1 MIASSVHGSF
11 REQARRTP
19 DAVAV
24 RCAGRSLSYR
34 ELDDRSD
41 RLVHRLTAEGAGPER
56 PVLVLTDRSV
66 DLVVGLLAILKSGSY
81 YLPLHTGYPQD
92 RMQWIADACRASV
105 LLADTTMRDRW
116 LPQVP
121 ATVLVDDPA
130 QAAQAAQAGDGAD
143 VAEGADRP
151 STAPDVPAHPD
162 QLAYVMFTSGSTG
175 TPKGVAITHQNI
187 LDLVD
192 DSMFAAPGAHD
203 RVLLVASYAFDPSTY
218 AFWYPLLHGG
228 TVVIAAESELTV
240 DRLARLFVEERITG
254 ADITAGLFRVI
265 AEEHPE
271 CFAGVR
277 EVITGGDVISAT
289 AVRRVL
295 EACPDTIVRGAYG
308 PTETTLFASQSPWT
322 KAASVPDQ
330 VPIGRPLDGMRA
342 YVLDDALSPA
352 GTGVTGE
359 LYLAGAGLARG
370 YLDRP
375 GLSAERFVADPFG
388 PAGTRMYRTG
398 DLARWSADGL
408 IEFVGRVDNQVK
420 IRGFRVE
427 PGEVES
433 ALAAFPGLRQ
443 VAVTVREDRPGDKQL
458 VAYVVAQEDTRA
470 DVDAVRDYLT
480 RQLPAYMVPSAI
492 VAIDRLPLTSNHKV
506 DYRALPAPPQEAGP
520 VGGRSPRNRRE
531 EELCALLAD
540 VLGVAGLGIDDDFF
554 QLGGHSLHATRLVSR
569 IRSAFGVDLGVAAV
583 FRNPTVAA
591 LAELLEDAPTL
602 GPAPRPALLP
612 ADRGGP
618 VPLSAAQYRLW
629 FLSRLEGGSATY
641 NLPIAVRLRGDL
653 DRAALEAALGDLLA
667 RHESLRTV
675 FPEHE
680 GRPHQV
686 VLPVDRVRPA
696 LPLEQV
702 EDLPAALRSAGLEP
716 FDPTTD
722 VPVRAR
728 LFPAGPGEHVLLLTM
743 NHIGS
748 DGWSM
753 EPLTRDLNEAY
764 TARLAGQAPD
774 WAPLP
779 VQYADYT
786 LWQRALLGS
795 EQDRES
801 VASRQLDF
809 WRAALD
815 GAPEE
820 LELPVDH
827 ARPPVASHRGG
838 AVPLA
843 IGPELHER
851 IGRLS
856 RTTGT
861 TVFMVLQAA
870 LAALLTR
877 TGAGTDIPIGSTIAG
892 RNDAALERL
901 VGFFVNTLV
910 LRTDTSGDPSFRQ
923 LLDRVRQTDLAA
935 YEHQDV
941 PFEQVVEAVN
951 PSRSLAVHPLFQVML
966 VLENP
971 GGYRFS
977 LPGLTAESEELGT
990 DTAKFD
996 LLFSFTEQYGPD
1008 GTPAGITGRLEFAAD
1023 LFLTT
1028 TADLL
1033 AQRLRV
1039 LLADAVADPDRRLS
1053 EVDLFLDGERGR
1065 VLTGWNA
1072 TGAERPESSLPELV
1086 QRQVARTPAATAVSA
1101 PDGEL
1106 SYAELNERANR
1117 LAHLLLARG
1126 VGPGDYVGVVLPRG
1140 TGLITAFLAVLK
1152 SGAAYLPVDPGY
1164 PQDRVRFILDDARPA
1179 LVLTTE
1185 AAAGVLPG
1193 DVLALDSRS
1202 VGAGLAASPAHDP
1215 GDADRPAP
1223 LTRETPSY
1231 VVYTSG
1237 STGRPKGVVLPARVL
1252 TNLLAWTASAVPS
1265 GPGSR
1270 VSQFSAVSFDVSE
1283 HEILSA
1289 LLTGATL
1296 CVPDEETRLDPAKL
1310 AEWLDRERITEFHAP
1325 DLVIAAVYEAAVEQG
1340 LGLDALRHVLQAGE
1354 ALQLTATAAQFHSAR
1369 PSLLL
1374 HNHYGPS
1381 ETHVVTG
1388 ATLPTAVE
1396 DWPVTAPLGTPIWNT
1411 RTYVLD
1417 ERMHPV
1423 PVGVVGELY
1432 LAGECLAHGYLNRPE
1447 LTAQRFVADPFGA
1460 PGARMYRSGD
1470 LVRWRSDG
1478 TLEFR
1483 GRADDQVKIRGIRV
1497 ELGELNSVI
1506 AGHPGVVQAATVL
1519 REDRPG
1525 DKRLVAY
1532 VVAQAGEV
1540 PPPADALRRHV
1551 AAAVPEAL
1559 VPAAFV
1565 ALPSLPLTSNGKL
1578 DRRALPAPT
1587 YSGVSGRAPRTPNE
1601 RVLCGLFA
1609 EILGA
1614 ESVGADDGFFE
1625 LGGHSLLVTRLVNRV
1640 RATLGLELP
1649 VRAVFEAPT
1658 PGGLARRLD
1667 AAGRARPALAA
1678 AERPAEVPASYAQQR
1693 LWFLAQLEGPGAT
1706 YNLPVAYRISGPV
1719 DADALELALGDVVER
1734 HESLRTVF
1742 RDAGG
1747 RVVQVV
1753 LPPAPVTLHR
1763 ADCAERDLTDV
1774 LRAVGSHPFDLSAE
1788 LPIRGTLVSLGA
1800 DDHVLMVLFH
1810 HIAGDGMS
1818 RGPLGADLGA
1828 AYRARLAGGPPRWA
1842 PLPVQYADYTLWQ
1855 RELLGREDDR
1865 DSLISA
1871 QLDYWR
1877 AALADLPELIE
1888 LPTDRPRPA
1897 EASYRGDLLE
1907 FQLDAGLRDSL
1918 VGLARESGATV
1929 FMVVQAALAALLSRL
1944 GAGTD
1949 IVLGTPVAGRPDAG
1963 LDDLVGFF
1971 VNTLVLRTDVSGDP
1985 SFRRLIERV
1994 RETDLAAFAHQD
2006 VPFERLVEVLNP
2018 VRSMSRH
2025 PLFQVM
2031 LSVDDATAAG
2041 GLDLPGAT
2049 AAPWETGA
2057 DTAKF
2062 DLSFAFTDHGRAFD
2076 CSVEFATDLFDRES
2090 VEALVARLKRLL
2102 AAVTADPDAPVG
2114 SCEVLSADE
2123 RRQLLVEWNATDAE
2137 VPDATVPQLFEAQV
2151 RRTPDAP
2158 AVRFEGAV
2166 LGYAELDARA
2176 NRLARLLIARGA
2188 GPESF
2193 VALSLPRSAESM
2205 VALLAVLKSGAAYLP
2220 VDPGY
2225 PADRIAFML
2234 QDARPALILTSSEVV
2249 PVLPDEA
2256 APGARILLDAPEVRE
2271 LLDTVPDT
2279 APTDRDRRAP
2289 LRPANAA
2296 YVIYTSGSTGRPKGV
2311 VVPHRNV
2318 ADLAAWAAADIGP
2331 RHLSQVLAATSFNFD
2346 VSVFE
2351 MFGPLLSGGC
2361 IEIVRD
2367 VLAVLESP
2375 AGGWSGSLV
2384 SAVPSAMSHMLGQGR
2399 GAVTADMVVLAGEAL
2414 SAHTLNTIRAA
2425 VPGSRIANIYGPTEV
2440 TVYATAWYTDQ
2451 EAHDA
2456 PPIGRPIRNTRA
2468 YVLDAALRPVPP
2480 GVPGE
2485 LYLAGP
2491 GLARG
2496 YLNRPGLTAERFTA
2510 DPFGPAGSRMYRTG
2524 DIVRWTADGEID
2536 YLGRTDGQV
2545 KVRGFRIE
2553 LGEIESVLARHDGL
2567 AQAAVVVREDQPG
2580 DQRIVGYVVPR
2591 ATPGPDGPGF
2601 DTAEL
2606 RELAAAELP
2615 EYMVP
2620 SAFLVLDA
2628 LPLNPSGKLDRRALP
2643 APDFAALSAGRA
2655 PRTEL
2660 ERQLCGLFAQVLGLD
2675 RVGVD
2680 DNFFTLGGHSLLV
2693 TRLVGRIR
2701 DELGHD
2707 LPLRA
2712 VFDASTVAALAER
2725 LSDADGG
2732 AGVGAG
2738 ADALRPLLPLRP
2750 TGALPPLFCV
2760 HPGLAVSWGY
2770 ANLLPHLPA
2779 EVPVYGLQARGLN
2792 GKDQLPGRV
2801 EEMAADY
2808 LGLIRSV
2815 QPEGPYRLLGW
2826 SFGGMVAQ
2834 AMTALLQEQGERVEL
2849 LAVLDAH
2856 PDGTGAPPAA
2866 GEQDRPGEAGLLA
2879 EVLDGLGVPDGHPHQ
2894 ALTRPRF
2901 LEAVR
2906 AAYPELSDL
2915 DGGTSDALVEVLLNN
2930 QRLGARY
2937 RAPGLDG
2944 DVLLFVA
2951 ERSSS
2956 SESSE
2961 SAASPAAEWRRLVT
2975 GAAEVHGL
2983 DCAHAEM
2990 TTPRSAA
2997 VIGRVLTERLLDGT
3011 GKR

>member
-1 MIASSVHGSF
+1 MIASSVQRSF
-11 REQARRTP
+11 REQTQRTP

-24 RCAGRSLSYR
+24 RCADRSLTYR
-34 ELDDRSD
+34 ELDDRAN
-41 RLVHRLTAEGAGPER
+41 RLAHRLIAEGAGPER

-81 YLPLHTGYPQD
+81 YLPLHTAYPQE
-92 RMQWIADACRASV
+92 RMQWIAEECGASV

-116 LPQVP
+116 LPEVP
-121 ATVLVDDPA
+121 VTVLVDDPEE
-130 QAAQAAQAGDGAD
+130 AADA
-143 VAEGADRP
+143 P
-151 STAPDVPAHPD
+151 STDPDVPAHPD

-175 TPKGVAITHQNI
+175 TPKGVAITQQDI
-187 LDLVD
+187 VDLVND
-192 DSMFAAPGAHD
+192 AMFAAPGAHD

-295 EACPDTIVRGAYG
+295 EACPHTLVRGAYG

-322 KAASVPDQ
+322 EAASVPDQ

-342 YVLDDALSPA
+342 YVLDETLTPA
-352 GTGVTGE
+352 ATGVTGE

-370 YLDRP
+370 YLNRP

-388 PAGTRMYRTG
+388 PPGTRMYRTG

-408 IEFVGRVDNQVK
+408 IEFAGRVDNQVK

-433 ALAAFPGLRQ
+433 TLAAFPGLRQ

-458 VAYVVAQEDTRA
+458 VAYIVAQEGSSA
-470 DVDAVRDYLT
+470 DIDAVRGHLT
-480 RQLPAYMVPSAI
+480 QQLPAYMVPSAI

-506 DYRALPAPPQEAGP
+506 NYRALPAPRQEAGP
-520 VGGRSPRNRRE
+520 AGGQSPRNRRE
-531 EELCALLAD
+531 EELCGLLGD
-540 VLGVAGLGIDDDFF
+540 VLGVTGLGVDDDFF
-554 QLGGHSLHATRLVSR
+554 QLGGDSLHATRLVSR
-569 IRSAFGVDLGVAAV
+569 IRSSFGVDLGVAAV
-583 FRNPTVAA
+583 FVNPTVAA
-591 LAELLEDAPTL
+591 LAELLDDAPT
-602 GPAPRPALLP
+602 ARPALLS
-612 ADRGGP
+612 ADRSGP

-629 FLSRLEGGSATY
+629 FLSRLEGRSATY
-641 NLPIAVRLRGDL
+641 NLPIAVRMRGDL

-680 GRPHQV
+680 GSPHQV
-686 VLPVDRVRPA
+686 VLPADRVRPA
-696 LPLEQV
+696 LPPEQV

-728 LFPAGPGEHVLLLTM
+728 LFSVGPAENVLLLTL

-764 TARLAGQAPD
+764 AARRAGRAPA

-786 LWQRALLGS
+786 LWQRAVLGS

-801 VASRQLDF
+801 LISRQLDF
-809 WRAALD
+809 WRTALD

-827 ARPPVASHRGG
+827 ARPPVASHRGA
-838 AVPLA
+838 AVPLV
-843 IGPELHER
+843 IGPELHEL
-851 IGRLS
+851 IGRVS

-870 LAALLTR
+870 VAALLTR
-877 TGAGTDIPIGSTIAG
+877 TGAGTDIPIGSTVAG
-892 RNDAALERL
+892 RTDAALDQL
-901 VGFFVNTLV
+901 IGFFVNTLV
-910 LRTDTSGDPSFRQ
+910 LRTDTSGDPTFRQ
-923 LLDRVRQTDLAA
+923 LLSRVRQTDLAA

-941 PFEQVVEAVN
+941 PFERVVEAVS

-977 LPGLTAESEELGT
+977 LPGLETESEELGT

-996 LLFSFTEQYGPD
+996 LLFGFTEQYAPD
-1008 GTPAGITGRLEFAAD
+1008 GTAAGITGRLEFTTD

-1028 TADLL
+1028 TAELL
-1033 AQRLRV
+1033 AQRLRI
-1039 LLADAVADPDRRLS
+1039 LLADAAADPDRRLS
-1053 EVDLFLDGERGR
+1053 ELDLFLDGERNRLLTGGNAGR
-1065 VLTGWNA
+1065 VGLPGT
-1072 TGAERPESSLPELV
+1072 SLPELI
-1086 QRQVARTPAATAVSA
+1086 QQQVSRTPSATAVSA
-1101 PDGEL
+1101 QDSEL
-1106 SYAELNERANR
+1106 SYADLNERANR
-1117 LAHLLLARG
+1117 LAHLLLSRG
-1126 VGPGDYVGVVLPRG
+1126 VGPGDYVGVVLRRG

-1152 SGAAYLPVDPGY
+1152 SGAAYLPIDPGY

-1179 LVLTTE
+1179 LVLATE
-1185 AAAGVLPG
+1185 AAAGALTG
-1193 DVLALDSRS
+1193 DVLALDSPS
-1202 VGAGLAASPAHDP
+1202 VGAELAASPAHDP
-1215 GDADRPAP
+1215 SDTDRPAP

-1231 VVYTSG
+1231 VIYTSG
-1237 STGRPKGVVLPARVL
+1237 STGQPKGVVLPARVL
-1252 TNLLAWTASAVPS
+1252 INLLAWNSSVVPPE
-1265 GPGSR
+1265 PGSR
-1270 VSQFSAVSFDVSE
+1270 VSQFSAVGFDVSE

-1289 LLTGATL
+1289 LLAGGTL

-1325 DLVIAAVYEAAVEQG
+1325 DLVLAAVYEAALEQG
-1340 LGLDALRHVLQAGE
+1340 LKLDALRHVLQAGE
-1354 ALQLTATAAQFHSAR
+1354 ALQLTPAAADFHSDR
-1369 PSLLL
+1369 PAVLL
-1374 HNHYGPS
+1374 HNLYGPS

-1388 ATLPTAVE
+1388 ATLPTAVN

-1417 ERMHPV
+1417 DRMHPV
-1423 PVGVVGELY
+1423 PVGVIGELY
-1432 LAGECLAHGYLNRPE
+1432 LAGDCLAHGYLNRSG

-1460 PGARMYRSGD
+1460 PGERMYRSGD

-1478 TLEFR
+1478 TLEFH

-1497 ELGELNSVI
+1497 ELGELNSVL
-1506 AGHPGVVQAATVL
+1506 AGHPGVAQAATVL

-1532 VVAQAGEV
+1532 VVAQAGAEL
-1540 PPPADALRRHV
+1540 PPTEELRRHV
-1551 AAAVPEAL
+1551 AAAVPDAL

-1565 ALPSLPLTSNGKL
+1565 ALPSFPLTSNGKL
-1578 DRRALPAPT
+1578 DRRTLPAPSYT
-1587 YSGVSGRAPRTPNE
+1587 GASLREPRTPVE

-1614 ESVGADDGFFE
+1614 EAVGMDDSFFE

-1640 RATLGLELP
+1640 RSTLGLELP

-1667 AAGRARPALAA
+1667 AAGQARPAMTAR
-1678 AERPAEVPASYAQQR
+1678 ERPAGIPVSYAQQR
-1693 LWFLAQLEGPGAT
+1693 LWFLDRLEGPGAT
-1706 YNLPVAYRISGPV
+1706 YNLPVAYRVSGPV
-1719 DADALELALGDVVER
+1719 DADALEQALSDVVER

-1742 RDAGG
+1742 HEVEG
-1747 RVVQVV
+1747 RVSQVV
-1753 LPPAPVTLHR
+1753 LRPAPVTLHR
-1763 ADCAERDLTDV
+1763 ADCTEQQLPEV
-1774 LRAVGSHPFDLSAE
+1774 LKALGGHAFDLSSDV
-1788 LPIRGTLVSLGA
+1788 PVRCTLISLGA
-1800 DDHVLMVLFH
+1800 DEQVLMVLFH
-1810 HIAGDGMS
+1810 HIAGDGVS
-1818 RGPLGADLGA
+1818 RRPLGEDLST
-1828 AYRARLAGGPPRWA
+1828 AYRARLAGAAPQWA

-1855 RELLGREDDR
+1855 RELLGSEEDR

-1871 QLDYWR
+1871 QLDHWR
-1877 AALADLPELIE
+1877 AALAGLPELIE

-1897 EASYRGDLLE
+1897 EASNRGDLLG
-1907 FQLDAGLRDSL
+1907 FQLGPEIRDGL

-1929 FMVVQAALAALLSRL
+1929 FMVVQAALVALLSRL

-1949 IVLGTPVAGRPDAG
+1949 IVLGTPVAGRPDAE
-1963 LDDLVGFF
+1963 LDDLIGFF

-1985 SFRRLIERV
+1985 SFRELIGRV

-2025 PLFQVM
+2025 PIFQVM

-2041 GLDLPGAT
+2041 EVELPGAT
-2049 AAPWETGA
+2049 VVPLESRA

-2062 DLSFAFTDHGRAFD
+2062 DLSFSFTDQGQFFD
-2076 CSVEFATDLFDRES
+2076 CGVEFALDLFDRDS
-2090 VEALVARLKRLL
+2090 VEVLVARLKRLL
-2102 AAVTADPDAPVG
+2102 AAVTADPDAAIG
-2114 SCEVLSADE
+2114 GWEVLTAQE
-2123 RRQLLVEWNATDAE
+2123 RRQVLVEWNATTAE
-2137 VPDATVPQLFEAQV
+2137 VRDATLPELFEAQV
-2151 RRTPDAP
+2151 RRTPEAP
-2158 AVRFEGAV
+2158 AVRFAGAV
-2166 LGYAELDARA
+2166 LTYAELDTRA

-2188 GPESF
+2188 GPECF
-2193 VALSLPRSAESM
+2193 VALSLPRSAEM
-2205 VALLAVLKSGAAYLP
+2205 LVALLAVLKSGAAYLP

-2234 QDARPALILTSSEVV
+2234 EDARPALTLTSSEVAS
-2249 PVLPDEA
+2249 VLPGD
-2256 APGARILLDAPEVRE
+2256 APPGTRILLDALEVRE
-2271 LLDTVPDT
+2271 LLRGLPDT
-2279 APTDRDRRAP
+2279 APTDRDRLTP
-2289 LRPANAA
+2289 LLPANAA

-2318 ADLAAWAAADIGP
+2318 TDLAAWAGRDIGP
-2331 RHLSQVLAATSFNFD
+2331 QHLSQVLASTSLNFD

-2351 MFGPLLSGGC
+2351 IFSPLLNGGC

-2367 VLAVLESP
+2367 VLALLESP
-2375 AGGWSGSLV
+2375 GGGWSGSLV
-2384 SAVPSAMSHMLGQGR
+2384 SAVPSAMSHMTGQGR
-2399 GAVTADMVVLAGEAL
+2399 GIVTADMVVLAGESL
-2414 SAHTLNTIRAA
+2414 SAHALNTIRRA
-2425 VPGSRIANIYGPTEV
+2425 VPGSRIANIYGPTEA
-2440 TVYATAWYTDQ
+2440 TVYATAWYTDE
-2451 EAHDA
+2451 EAQGP
-2456 PPIGRPIRNTRA
+2456 PPIGRPIQNTRA

-2480 GVPGE
+2480 GVAGE
-2485 LYLAGP
+2485 LYLAGT

-2510 DPFGPAGSRMYRTG
+2510 DLFGPAGSRMYRTG
-2524 DIVRWTADGEID
+2524 DIVRWTAEGEIE

-2553 LGEIESVLARHDGL
+2553 LGEIEAVLARHDGL
-2567 AQAAVVVREDQPG
+2567 AQVAVVVREDQPG
-2580 DQRIVGYVVPR
+2580 DQRIVGYVVPNG
-2591 ATPGPDGPGF
+2591 TTGLE
-2601 DTAEL
+2601 TAEL
-2606 RELAAAELP
+2606 RDVAAAELP
-2615 EYMVP
+2615 EYMIP
-2620 SAFLVLDA
+2620 SAFVLLDA

-2643 APDFAALSAGRA
+2643 APDFAALSAGRV
-2655 PRTEL
+2655 PRTEQ
-2660 ERQLCGLFAQVLGLD
+2660 ERQLCGIFAEVLGLD
-2675 RVGVD
+2675 RVGID
-2680 DNFFTLGGHSLLV
+2680 DNFFALGGHSLLL
-2693 TRLVGRIR
+2693 TRLVSRIR
-2701 DELGHD
+2701 ARLGCD
-2707 LPLRA
+2707 LPVRA

-2725 LSDADGG
+2725 LSGADGG
-2732 AGVGAG
+2732 SAAG
-2738 ADALRPLLPLRP
+2738 ALRPLLALRP
-2750 TGALPPLFCV
+2750 TGGRPPLFCI

-2770 ANLLPHLPA
+2770 ASLLPHLPA

-2792 GKDQLPGRV
+2792 GTDQLPGRV
-2801 EEMAADY
+2801 EDMAADY
-2808 LGLIRSV
+2808 LAQIRSV
-2815 QPEGPYRLLGW
+2815 QPTGPYRLLGW

-2834 AMTALLQEQGERVEL
+2834 AITAILQARGERVEL

-2856 PDGTGAPPAA
+2856 PDWSGAPVAA
-2866 GEQDRPGEAGLLA
+2866 AEQDGPDEGELMANAL
-2879 EVLDGLGVPDGHPHQ
+2879 EGLGIVPGRHPNEN
-2894 ALTRPRF
+2894 LSRSRF
-2901 LEAVR
+2901 LESLR
-2906 AAYPELSDL
+2906 ASYPELSDM
-2915 DGGTSDALVEVLLNN
+2915 DGGTSDALVDVLLNS

-2951 ERSSS
+2951 ERTPFA
-2956 SESSE
+2956 ESL
-2961 SAASPAAEWRRLVT
+2961 PDEWRRQVT
-2975 GAAEVHGL
+2975 GTVEVHGL
-2983 DCAHAEM
+2983 DCEHVEM
-2990 TTPRSAA
+2990 TTPRAAA
-2997 VIGRVLTERLLDGT
+2997 VIGRVLTERLLNET
-3011 GKR
+3011 GRR

>member
-1 MIASSVHGSF
+1 MIVSSVQGSF
-11 REQARRTP
+11 REQAQRTP

-24 RCAGRSLSYR
+24 RCAGRSLTYR
-34 ELDDRSD
+34 ELDDRAN
-41 RLVHRLTAEGAGPER
+41 RLAHRLIAEGAGPER

-81 YLPLHTGYPQD
+81 YLPLHTAYPQD
-92 RMQWIADACRASV
+92 RMQWIAEECRASV

-116 LPQVP
+116 LPEVP
-121 ATVLVDDPA
+121 VTVLVDDPEA
-130 QAAQAAQAGDGAD
+130 VAD
-143 VAEGADRP
+143 
-151 STAPDVPAHPD
+151 APATDPDLPAHPD

-175 TPKGVAITHQNI
+175 TPKGVAITQQDVV
-187 LDLVD
+187 DLVD
-192 DSMFAAPGAHD
+192 DGMFAAPGAHD
-203 RVLLVASYAFDPSTY
+203 RVLLLASYAFDPSTY
-218 AFWYPLLHGG
+218 AIWYPLLHGG

-240 DRLARLFVEERITG
+240 DRLARLFGEERITG
-254 ADITAGLFRVI
+254 ADITAGLFRLI

-277 EVITGGDVISAT
+277 EVITGGDVISAA

-322 KAASVPDQ
+322 VAASVPDQ

-342 YVLDDALSPA
+342 YVLDDALTPA

-370 YLDRP
+370 YLNRP

-408 IEFVGRVDNQVK
+408 IDFVGRVDNQVK

-443 VAVTVREDRPGDKQL
+443 VAVAVREDRPGDKQL
-458 VAYVVAQEDTRA
+458 VAYIVAQEDSPA
-470 DVDAVRDYLT
+470 DVDAVRDHLAQ
-480 RQLPAYMVPSAI
+480 QLPAYMVPSAI
-492 VAIDRLPLTSNHKV
+492 VAIDRLPLTANHKV
-506 DYRALPAPPQEAGP
+506 DYRALPAPRQEAAP
-520 VGGRSPRNRRE
+520 AGGRSPRNRRE
-531 EELCALLAD
+531 EELCSLLGD

-583 FRNPTVAA
+583 FGNPTVAA
-591 LAELLEDAPTL
+591 LAELVEDAPT
-602 GPAPRPALLP
+602 ARPALRP
-612 ADRGGP
+612 ADRGGR

-629 FLSRLEGGSATY
+629 FFSRLQGGSAAY
-641 NLPIAVRLRGDL
+641 NLPIAVRLRGEL
-653 DRAALEAALGDLLA
+653 DRTALEAALGDLLA

-680 GRPHQV
+680 GTPHQL
-686 VLPVDRVRPA
+686 VLPVEQVRPA
-696 LPLEQV
+696 LPLERV
-702 EDLPAALRSAGLEP
+702 EDLPAALRAAALAP

-728 LFPAGPGEHVLLLTM
+728 LFSAGPDEHVLLLTM

-764 TARLAGQAPD
+764 AARLAGRAPD
-774 WAPLP
+774 RSPLP

-801 VASRQLDF
+801 LASRQLDF
-809 WRAALD
+809 WRTALD
-815 GAPEE
+815 GSPEE
-820 LELPVDH
+820 LELPFDH
-827 ARPPVASHRGG
+827 ARPPVTSHRGG
-838 AVPLA
+838 AVPLV
-843 IGPELHER
+843 IGPELHDL

-856 RTTGT
+856 RATGT

-870 LAALLTR
+870 VAALLTR

-892 RNDAALERL
+892 RNDSALEQL
-901 VGFFVNTLV
+901 IGFFVNTLV
-910 LRTDTSGDPSFRQ
+910 LRTDTSGDPTFRQ
-923 LLDRVRQTDLAA
+923 LLGRVRQTDLAA

-951 PSRSLAVHPLFQVML
+951 PSRSPALHPLFQIML

-977 LPGLTAESEELGT
+977 LPGLEAESEELGT

-1008 GTPAGITGRLEFAAD
+1008 GSAAGITGRLEFTTD
-1023 LFLTT
+1023 LFLAT
-1028 TADLL
+1028 TAELL
-1033 AQRLRV
+1033 AQRLRI
-1039 LLADAVADPDRRLS
+1039 LLADAVAEPDRRLS
-1053 EVDLFLDGERGR
+1053 EVELFLDGERSR

-1072 TGAERPESSLPELV
+1072 TRVELPDASLPELV
-1086 QRQVARTPAATAVSA
+1086 QRQVGRTPGATAVSA
-1101 PDGEL
+1101 QEGEL

-1117 LAHLLLARG
+1117 LAHLLLSRG
-1126 VGPGDYVGVVLPRG
+1126 VGPGDHVGVVLPRG

-1152 SGAAYLPVDPGY
+1152 AGAAYLPIDPGY

-1185 AAAGVLPG
+1185 AAAGALTG
-1193 DVLALDSRS
+1193 EVLALDAPS
-1202 VGAGLAASPAHDP
+1202 VGAELAASPEHDP
-1215 GDADRPAP
+1215 RDADRPAP

-1252 TNLLAWTASAVPS
+1252 VNLLAWSTSVVPVQ
-1265 GPGSR
+1265 PGSR

-1289 LLTGATL
+1289 LLTGGTL

-1325 DLVIAAVYEAAVEQG
+1325 DLVIAAVYEAVLEQG
-1340 LGLDALRHVLQAGE
+1340 LKLDALRNVLQAGE
-1354 ALQLTATAAQFHSAR
+1354 SLQLTPAAVDFHSAR
-1369 PSLLL
+1369 PELLL

-1388 ATLPTAVE
+1388 ATLPTAV
-1396 DWPVTAPLGTPIWNT
+1396 DAWPVTAPLGTPIWNT

-1417 ERMHPV
+1417 DRMHPV

-1432 LAGECLAHGYLNRPE
+1432 LAGDCLGHGYLNRPG

-1460 PGARMYRSGD
+1460 PGDRMYRSGD

-1478 TLEFR
+1478 TLEFH

-1506 AGHPGVVQAATVL
+1506 AGHPGVARAATVL

-1532 VVAQAGEV
+1532 VVAQAGEQL
-1540 PPPADALRRHV
+1540 PPADELRRHV

-1565 ALPSLPLTSNGKL
+1565 ALPSFPLTPNGKL
-1578 DRRALPAPT
+1578 DRRALPAPSYT
-1587 YSGVSGRAPRTPNE
+1587 GVSVRGPRTPTE
-1601 RVLCGLFA
+1601 QVLCGLFA

-1614 ESVGADDGFFE
+1614 AAVGIDDGFFA

-1640 RATLGLELP
+1640 RSTLGLELP

-1658 PGGLARRLD
+1658 PGELARRLD
-1667 AAGRARPALAA
+1667 AAGTARPALTAM
-1678 AERPAEVPASYAQQR
+1678 ERPAEVPVSYAQQR
-1693 LWFLAQLEGPGAT
+1693 LWFLGQLEGPGAT
-1706 YNLPVAYRISGPV
+1706 YNLPVAYRVSGRI
-1719 DADALELALGDVVER
+1719 DADALERALGDVVER

-1742 RDAGG
+1742 RDHGG

-1753 LPPAPVTLHR
+1753 LEPAPVALHR
-1763 ADCAERDLTDV
+1763 ADCTEQQLPEV
-1774 LRAVGSHPFDLSAE
+1774 LKALGGHPFDLSAE
-1788 LPIRGTLVSLGA
+1788 LPVRGTLVSLGA
-1800 DDHVLMVLFH
+1800 DEHVLLVLFH
-1810 HIAGDGMS
+1810 HIAGDGVS
-1818 RGPLGADLGA
+1818 RRPLGADLST
-1828 AYRARLAGGPPRWA
+1828 AYRARLDGRAPEWA

-1855 RELLGREDDR
+1855 RELLGSEEDR
-1865 DSLISA
+1865 GSLISA
-1871 QLDYWR
+1871 QLDHWR
-1877 AALADLPELIE
+1877 TALADLPELIE

-1897 EASYRGDLLE
+1897 EASNRGDLLE
-1907 FQLDAGLRDSL
+1907 FQLGRELRDAL
-1918 VGLARESGATV
+1918 VGLAGESGATV
-1929 FMVVQAALAALLSRL
+1929 FMVVQAALVALLSRL

-1963 LDDLVGFF
+1963 LDDLIGFF

-1985 SFRRLIERV
+1985 SFRELIGRV

-2031 LSVDDATAAG
+2031 LSVDDAAAAG
-2041 GLDLPGAT
+2041 EVELPGAT
-2049 AAPWETGA
+2049 VVPLESGA

-2062 DLSFAFTDHGRAFD
+2062 DLSFSFTDHGQAFD
-2076 CSVEFATDLFDRES
+2076 CSVEFAVDLFDRDS
-2090 VEALVARLKRLL
+2090 VEVLVARLQRLL

-2114 SCEVLSADE
+2114 SWEVLSAQE
-2123 RRQLLVEWNATDAE
+2123 RRRLLVEWNATDAE
-2137 VPDATVPQLFEAQV
+2137 VRETTLPELFEAQV
-2151 RRTPDAP
+2151 RRTPQAP
-2158 AVRFEGAV
+2158 AVRFAGTV
-2166 LGYAELDARA
+2166 LSYAELDARA
-2176 NRLARLLIARGA
+2176 NRLARLLIASGA

-2193 VALSLPRSAESM
+2193 VALSLPRSAEMM

-2234 QDARPALILTSSEVV
+2234 EDARPALTLTSSVV
-2249 PVLPDEA
+2249 ASVLPA
-2256 APGARILLDAPEVRE
+2256 GATPGNRILLDAPEVQER
-2271 LLDTVPDT
+2271 LRGLPDT
-2279 APTDRDRRAP
+2279 APTDRDRLAP
-2289 LRPANAA
+2289 LLPANAA

-2318 ADLAAWAAADIGP
+2318 ADLAAWAGRDIGP
-2331 RHLSQVLAATSFNFD
+2331 QRLSQVLAATSLNFD

-2361 IEIVRD
+2361 IEVVRD
-2367 VLAVLESP
+2367 VLALLENP
-2375 AGGWSGSLV
+2375 DGWSGSLV
-2384 SAVPSAMSHMLGQGR
+2384 SAVPSAMSQMIGQGR
-2399 GAVTADMVVLAGEAL
+2399 GVVTADMVVLAGEGL
-2414 SAHTLNTIRAA
+2414 SAHALNTIRAA

-2440 TVYATAWYTDQ
+2440 TVYATAWYTDE
-2451 EAHDA
+2451 EAQGA

-2468 YVLDAALRPVPP
+2468 YVLDAALQPVPP
-2480 GVPGE
+2480 GVAGE

-2524 DIVRWTADGEID
+2524 DVVRWTAAGEID
-2536 YLGRTDGQV
+2536 YLGRTDSQV

-2553 LGEIESVLARHDGL
+2553 LGEIEAVLARHEGL
-2567 AQAAVVVREDQPG
+2567 AQVAVVVREDQPG
-2580 DQRIVGYVVPR
+2580 DQRIVGYAVPS
-2591 ATPGPDGPGF
+2591 G
-2601 DTAEL
+2601 TAELRTSEL

-2615 EYMVP
+2615 EYMIP
-2620 SAFLVLDA
+2620 SAFVLLDA

-2643 APDFAALSAGRA
+2643 APDFAALSAGRG
-2655 PRTEL
+2655 PRTEQ
-2660 ERQLCGLFAQVLGLD
+2660 ERQLCAMFAEVLGLD
-2675 RVGVD
+2675 RVSID
-2680 DNFFTLGGHSLLV
+2680 DNFFALGGHSLLV
-2693 TRLVGRIR
+2693 TRLVSRIR
-2701 DELGHD
+2701 TELGGD
-2707 LPLRA
+2707 LPVRA

-2725 LSDADGG
+2725 LSGADGEAA
-2732 AGVGAG
+2732 AGG
-2738 ADALRPLLPLRP
+2738 LRPLLPLRP
-2750 TGALPPLFCV
+2750 TGGRPPLFCI

-2792 GKDQLPGRV
+2792 GTDRLPDRV

-2808 LGLIRSV
+2808 LDQIRSV
-2815 QPEGPYRLLGW
+2815 QPTGPYRLLGW

-2834 AMTALLQEQGERVEL
+2834 AITALLQARGERVEL

-2856 PDGTGAPPAA
+2856 PDWTGAPVPAT
-2866 GEQDRPGEAGLLA
+2866 EQDGAEEGGLMA
-2879 EVLDGLGVPDGHPHQ
+2879 EVLEGLGILPDGEPDQ
-2894 ALTRPRF
+2894 GLSRAQF
-2901 LEAVR
+2901 LETLHKT
-2906 AAYPELSDL
+2906 YPELSDM
-2915 DGGTSDALVEVLLNN
+2915 DAGTSDALVDVLLNS

-2951 ERSSS
+2951 ERTPS
-2956 SESSE
+2956 SESL
-2961 SAASPAAEWRRLVT
+2961 PDEWRRQVT
-2975 GAAEVHGL
+2975 GAVEVHRL
-2983 DCAHAEM
+2983 DCEHVEM
-2990 TTPRSAA
+2990 TTPRAA
-2997 VIGRVLTERLLDGT
+2997 AAIGHVLTERLLDET
-3011 GKR
+3011 GNR